1 MTDKT
6 GPILVVEDVPNIL
19 ELLKIT
25 LTFKG
30 YQVITARDGKEALEK
45 IMETT
50 PALVITDILMPIM
63 DGFAFVQKLRT
74 DPKTLSIP
82 VVFLSATY
90 LTPEDK
96 AFAMSLGASRFIEK
110 PIDTE
115 DFLLTIAE
123 LLMEEHTTTPR
134 PMAQHDFYLGYRD
147 RLESK
152 LRHKNAQ
159 LARTQRLL
167 ATLPEDQKEA
177 YQALFEQST
186 RDRDAIE
193 AELKEIRNILDN
205 LQN

>member
-1 MTDKT
+1 MDTNT

-25 LTFKG
+25 LNFKG
-30 YQVITARDGKEALEK
+30 YQVMTARDGQEALEQIEK
-45 IMETT
+45 TV

-74 DPKTLSIP
+74 DPKTIKIP

-96 AFAMSLGASRFIEK
+96 AFAMSLGASCFIEK

-115 DFLLTIAE
+115 EFLLTIAE
-123 LLMEEHTTTPR
+123 LLTKERDTSPR
-134 PMAQHDFYLGYRD
+134 PMDQHEFYLGYRD

-167 ATLPEDQKEA
+167 TTLPDDQKEA

-186 RDRDAIE
+186 HDRDAIE
-193 AELKEIRNILDN
+193 TELKEIYKMIDN
-205 LQN
+205 SQK

>member
-1 MTDKT
+1 MNDKT
-6 GPILVVEDVPNIL
+6 GPILIVEDVPNIL

-30 YQVITARDGKEALEK
+30 YQVLTARDGKEALEQVA
-45 IMETT
+45 ETV

-74 DPKTLSIP
+74 DPRTLSVP

-115 DFLLTIAE
+115 DFLLTVAE
-123 LLMEEHTTTPR
+123 LLTEKRVSTPR
-134 PMAQHDFYLGYRD
+134 PLAQRDFYLGYRD

-152 LRHKNAQ
+152 LRHKNSQ

-177 YQALFEQST
+177 YRALFEQST

-193 AELKEIRNILDN
+193 AELKEIYTIIDN
-205 LQN
+205 LQS